1 MADIRYFPGQNLS
14 QPLAGGGDGPHD
26 PGMEARVAKLEA
38 AVEHIQTDVRE
49 IRGILACLA
58 PVIDRID
65 GFLQASL
72 PRLATKDEIGAEA
85 STLRVEIERW
95 PTRRQSLIDIA
106 MIAGLIGVILT
117 IGSHLTH

>member
-1 MADIRYFPGQNLS
+1 MADIRYLPGHNPP

-49 IRGILACLA
+49 IRGILARLA

-65 GFLQASL
+65 GFLQATL
-72 PRLATKDEIGAEA
+72 PHLATKDEIDAEA
-85 STLRVEIERW
+85 SMLRVDIERR
-95 PTRRQSLIDIA
+95 PTRRQSLADIA
-106 MIAGLIGVILT
+106 MIAGL
-117 IGSHLTH
+117 